1 MVSLLRYFSVCPNSL
16 GRKEKKLYKAHIVHC
31 SVLEDKHR
39 VFKVSKLSYLI
50 TWYYLHDPWKVWKG
64 LKNSGESDMQG
75 ATYQNTNI
83 EFTLHPG
90 LTAPLQ
96 PWWNFFYKEETFIK
110 ILIEYL
116 SRQSFL
122 VCSKSFYETDLD
134 QISIRTG
141 EFSVAEKS

>member
-1 MVSLLRYFSVCPNSL
+1 MLT
-16 GRKEKKLYKAHIVHC
+16 
-31 SVLEDKHR
+31 
-39 VFKVSKLSYLI
+39 I
-50 TWYYLHDPWKVWKG
+50 TSYYLQDPWKGWKG
-64 LKNSGESDMQG
+64 LKDSAERDMQFIKI
-75 ATYQNTNI
+75 ATLSSRCILVLPPPSNHGGT
-83 EFTLHPG
+83 
-90 LTAPLQ
+90 
-96 PWWNFFYKEETFIK
+96 FFYKEETFIK